1 MKKTVL
7 GVISLLS
14 VVILVSACGGGNAN
28 NNSQQVDELQK
39 QVEELKKQVEQNN
52 QSNAVSQQ
60 PAQTQVQQTQPV
72 QPIQQPYGQQNVN
85 VSVETAKATAVSH
98 AGLDINQ
105 VTFVNQAY
113 DFDDGIQEWDIDF
126 VYGTT
131 KYEYTINAMTG
142 AVMKYEVD
150 SIYD

>member
-1 MKKTVL
+1 MKKNVL

-72 QPIQQPYGQQNVN
+72 QPIC
-85 VSVETAKATAVSH
+85 
-98 AGLDINQ
+98 
-105 VTFVNQAY
+105 
-113 DFDDGIQEWDIDF
+113 
-126 VYGTT
+126 
-131 KYEYTINAMTG
+131 
-142 AVMKYEVD
+142 
-150 SIYD
+150 